1 MQSVGT
7 SSNHFWNTPS
17 VEGVGTSRT
26 RKTSKTERHK
36 THKTQLSSLYKH
48 TTYLYF
54 KSLNKLLVLLNTTI
68 NFGPS
73 TQREHWYIR
82 AGPTP
87 AKGIIQHQSQQR
99 DEGQNSH
106 NRIQHQSQHRNDGQK
121 FLQSPEPS
129 SAAQRRRKV
138 LTIEAITRA
147 QERDDGEK
155 LPAHN

>member
-73 TQREHWYIR
+73 TQREHWSIR

-99 DEGQNSH
+99 D
-106 NRIQHQSQHRNDGQK
+106 DGQK
-121 FLQSPEPS
+121 FLHLKTSPESSSATTEKSPHNRSHHQSPT
-129 SAAQRRRKV
+129 ARRR
-138 LTIEAITRA
+138 
-147 QERDDGEK
+147 
-155 LPAHN
+155 